1 MGGGRVGQ
9 RRDRRADLA
18 TRAIELQAT
27 AARRQDA
34 IAQELHQLFD
44 RAEDLE
50 RSIALAQAQAAAHR
64 RRVELATISYQLG
77 DGSTEAMQQLW
88 QRTEELEAAIAGL
101 EVQRDRIRTTL
112 DRLCGDLPQESQSP
126 PP

>member
-1 MGGGRVGQ
+1 MGQ

-44 RAEDLE
+44 RAEDLD
-50 RSIALAQAQAAAHR
+50 RSIALAQAQSEAHQ
-64 RRVELATISYQLG
+64 RRVKIAQISYSLG
-77 DGSTEAMQQLW
+77 ESTTEAMQQLW
-88 QRTEELEAAIAGL
+88 QRSDELESMIAGL

-112 DRLCGDLPQESQSP
+112 DRVCGDLPQESQSP